1 MKNRREFLKTAA
13 IASGAVVT
21 AKLPAVAAELVAPP
35 APLRILILG
44 GTGYIGPH
52 LVKHAVSRGHHVTI
66 FTRGR
71 RDPELP
77 DSIERLTGDRNGQ
90 LQALEGKTWDAV
102 IDDSATNPEWVR
114 QSTELLKGKAG
125 RYLFTSS
132 TGVFYPYL
140 KRGLDETAPV
150 LTTLTDPGD
159 ASMKFGT
166 DKAKCEAQVMSVFG
180 DRGVVVRP
188 SYIVGPGDTSNRF
201 PYWPQ
206 RLAKGGEVLAPGKAD
221 DPVQMVDVRD
231 LAEFMVKLVEDGKGG
246 IYNVA
251 GPRSQMFVRD
261 FYKQAAAALNAR
273 VTFVYVDDYDFLDS
287 QKISDV
293 VPFIML
299 RGNDYGHT
307 SAKNAKAIAAGL
319 TFRPLATTVRDTF
332 TWWSTVVPEERRKNA
347 NLATAPGH
355 FAIVPEQ
362 EAAALAAWK
371 SRKTT
376 SGVVFFL

>member
-1 MKNRREFLKTAA
+1 MKNRRDFLKTAA
-13 IASGAVVT
+13 IASGAIVT
-21 AKLPAVAAELVAPP
+21 AKLPAMAHSLTPP
-35 APLRILILG
+35 APLRMLILG

-52 LVKHAVSRGHHVTI
+52 LVKHAVARGHHVTI

-71 RDPELP
+71 RDPDLP

-90 LQALEGKTWDAV
+90 LQALEGKTWDVV
-102 IDDSATNPEWVR
+102 IDDSATNPDWVR
-114 QSTELLKGKAG
+114 QSTELLRGKVG

-150 LTTLTDPGD
+150 MTELKDPSDGS
-159 ASMKFGT
+159 AKFGT

-180 DRGVVVRP
+180 DHGVVVRP

-206 RLAKGGEVLAPGKAD
+206 RLARGGEVLAPGKVD

-231 LAEFMVKLVEDGKGG
+231 LVEFYVKLLEDGRGG
-246 IYNVA
+246 IYNAA
-251 GPRSQMFVRD
+251 GPRTQMFVRD
-261 FYKQAAAALNAR
+261 FYKQAAAALNAK

-293 VPFIML
+293 VPFILL
-299 RGNDYGHT
+299 RGNDFGHT

-319 TFRPLATTVRDTF
+319 TFRPIATTVRDTF
-332 TWWSTVVPEERRKNA
+332 TWWNTVVPEERRKNA

-371 SRKTT
+371 ARK
-376 SGVVFFL
+376 

>member
-1 MKNRREFLKTAA
+1 MKNRRDFLKPAA
-13 IASGAVVT
+13 IAGGGLVT
-21 AKLPAVAAELVAPP
+21 ANRPDAARSLSATP

-71 RDPELP
+71 KDPALP
-77 DSIERLTGDRNGQ
+77 DSIERLIGDRNGQ
-90 LQALEGKTWDAV
+90 LQALEGKTWDVV
-102 IDDSATNPEWVR
+102 IDDSATNPDWVR
-114 QSTELLKGKAG
+114 QSTELLKGKVS

-140 KRGLDETAPV
+140 KRGLDETMPV
-150 LTTLTDPGD
+150 TTELTDPNDG
-159 ASMKFGT
+159 SLKFGT
-166 DKAKCEAQVMSVFG
+166 DKAKCEAQVMKVFG
-180 DRGVVVRP
+180 DHGVVVRP

-206 RLAKGGEVLAPGKAD
+206 RLARGGEVLAPGRAN

-231 LAEFMVKLVEDGKGG
+231 LAEFMVRLLEDGQSG
-246 IYNVA
+246 IYNAA
-251 GPRSQMFVRD
+251 GPRTPMMIRD
-261 FYKQAAAALNAR
+261 FYTQAAAALNAK

-287 QKISDV
+287 QKISDC

-319 TFRPLATTVRDTF
+319 KFRPLATTVRDTF
-332 TWWSTVVPEERRKNA
+332 TWWSTVVPEDRRKKA
-347 NLATAPGH
+347 VLAAEPGH

-371 SRKTT
+371 AKKKVGS
-376 SGVVFFL
+376 